1 MNSTTKGINKLW
13 EMYSYNGT
21 LFMIKGS
28 KLSVRLASRLILTN
42 LFLNKRSQTKKIS
55 WFTILFMWNLSV

>member
-1 MNSTTKGINKLW
+1 
-13 EMYSYNGT
+13 MYSYNGT

-28 KLSVRLASRLILTN
+28 KLAGRPASRVILTN

-55 WFTILFMWNLSV
+55 ESMILFTWNILVRTHVI